1 MVCASVCF
9 LASEADSNTGQE
21 ALRENVGPLLLGIM
35 KRRCRDEDSRSLAV
49 GLGMRATLF

>member
-1 MVCASVCF
+1 MFVF

-21 ALRENVGPLLLGIM
+21 GLRENVGPLLLGM
-35 KRRCRDEDSRSLAV
+35 VKRRRRDEDSRLVAV